1 MWLDSVQS
9 VLVEMA
15 GKVVAASGLRP
26 GSAAQGTIEGAPD
39 RLTLVVAGARVPL
52 PKDTN
57 FAPGQRVHVEV
68 IETGKGLQLR
78 LTPSPAE
85 EGAQPRP
92 ASAALETIVAHVL
105 ETLGV
110 PNQPETP
117 TQVLPRALPQT
128 DAAIRSVLSL
138 FTRQATTGDDLQT
151 IALVVSQ
158 AAANGTLPAD
168 VAGEAAALIARLVP
182 RGSGDFQAVLRQWGR
197 APRAVEAEIAQA
209 ISTGRLESLTGTLR
223 ADLRAVLSQ
232 LRANEGLA
240 SHLQAKGQLNTFQS
254 AVDRALDRISS
265 GQLQNLRSLEQPY
278 IFFEVPFPPG
288 APLREARVHVFH
300 EGRGTKHG
308 AEGRNASVT
317 LDLSTTKLGD
327 LWITLQLTDGHC
339 GCRVAAT
346 SETTVEA
353 IEAAREEL
361 VNAIE
366 GAGYARATVHVDLWD
381 GDRLRET
388 AHLMRRFSG
397 IDVRA

>member
-9 VLVEMA
+9 ILVEMA
-15 GKVVAASGLRP
+15 GKAVSASDLRP
-26 GSAAQGTIEGAPD
+26 GSAMQGTIEGVPG

-52 PKDTN
+52 PKDANLT
-57 FAPGQRVHVEV
+57 PDQRVHVEV
-68 IETGKGLQLR
+68 IETGKRLQLR

-92 ASAALETIVAHVL
+92 ASATLETIVARVL
-105 ETLGV
+105 EALGV

-138 FTRQATTGDDLQT
+138 FTQQATTGDDLQT
-151 IALVVSQ
+151 ISLVLSQ

-168 VAGEAAALIARLVP
+168 VAGEAAALIARFVP
-182 RGSGDFQAVLRQWGR
+182 RDSGDFQAVLRQLGR
-197 APRAVEAEIAQA
+197 GVAVEAEIAQA
-209 ISTGRLESLTGTLR
+209 ISTSRLESLPGTLR

-232 LRANEGLA
+232 LRDNEGLA
-240 SHLQAKGQLNTFQS
+240 SYLQAKGQLNTFQS
-254 AVDRALDRISS
+254 AVDRVLDRISS
-265 GQLQNLRSLEQPY
+265 GQLQNLHSLEQPY
-278 IFFEVPFPPG
+278 VFFEVPFPTG
-288 APLREARVHVFH
+288 APLREARVHLFR

-308 AEGRNASVT
+308 AEGRSASVT

-327 LWITLQLTDGHC
+327 LWITLQLTEGHC
-339 GCRVAAT
+339 GCRVAVT
-346 SETTVEA
+346 SEPVAET

-366 GAGYARATVHVDLWD
+366 SAGYARATVHVDLWD

-397 IDVRA
+397 IDVKA

>member
-9 VLVEMA
+9 TLIEMA
-15 GKVVAASGLRP
+15 GKVVSASGLRP

-39 RLTLVVAGARVPL
+39 RLTLVVAGVRVPL

-57 FAPGQRVHVEV
+57 LTPGQRVHVEA
-68 IETGKGLQLR
+68 IETGKRLQLR

-92 ASAALETIVAHVL
+92 ASATLETIVARVL
-105 ETLGV
+105 EALGV

-117 TQVLPRALPQT
+117 TQVLPRVLPQT

-138 FTRQATTGDDLQT
+138 FTRQASTGDDLQT
-151 IALVVSQ
+151 ISLVVAQ
-158 AAANGTLPAD
+158 AAASGTLPAD
-168 VAGEAAALIARLVP
+168 VAGETATLIARFVP

-197 APRAVEAEIAQA
+197 GVTVEAEIAQA

-232 LRANEGLA
+232 LRANEGLT
-240 SHLQAKGQLNTFQS
+240 SHLQARGQLNTFQS
-254 AVDRALDRISS
+254 AVDRVLDRISS
-265 GQLQNLRSLEQPY
+265 GQLQNLHSLEQPY
-278 IFFEVPFPPG
+278 VFFEVPFPPG
-288 APLREARVHVFH
+288 APLREARVHFFH

-308 AEGRNASVT
+308 AEGRSASVT
-317 LDLSTTKLGD
+317 LDISTTKLGD

-339 GCRVAAT
+339 ACRVAVT
-346 SETTVEA
+346 SEPAAET
-353 IEAAREEL
+353 IEAARQEL

-397 IDVRA
+397 IDLKA